1 MRLAEH
7 IAELDRYGEGI
18 PLSLSQQVHRVE
30 EKAEMLD
37 SLRRAIGE
45 AIEGGASPQQVL
57 DEVMYRLDIKIHRE
71 PELVFDGDIDR
82 LTEKPRIHPAW
93 GFSRGLIGRN

>member
-7 IAELDRYGEGI
+7 IAELESYGESI

-57 DEVMYRLDIKIHRE
+57 DEVMFRLDIKIRKE
-71 PELVFDGDIDR
+71 PELIFDRDIGR
-82 LTEKPRIHPAW
+82 LKERPRIHPSW
-93 GFSRGLIGRN
+93 GFSSGRIGRN